1 VNVDL
6 SALTLTQAFA
16 TLAVVAAFDVL
27 GSIALSI
34 IQGKFSL
41 GAVATWIQS
50 HVLKRV
56 FPIFAMAVS
65 VMASRRTAP
74 STCPAIEPAWL
85 VAIAA
90 LAAYVLET
98 VASIRDS
105 IDDASPPADTTPTA
119 N

>member
-1 VNVDL
+1 MNVDL

-27 GSIALSI
+27 GSIALSV

-56 FPIFAMAVS
+56 FPIFAMAVLGHGIAANGT
-65 VMASRRTAP
+65 VFV
-74 STCPAIEPAWL
+74 PAIEPAWL

-105 IDDASPPADTTPTA
+105 IDDASRPADTTPTA